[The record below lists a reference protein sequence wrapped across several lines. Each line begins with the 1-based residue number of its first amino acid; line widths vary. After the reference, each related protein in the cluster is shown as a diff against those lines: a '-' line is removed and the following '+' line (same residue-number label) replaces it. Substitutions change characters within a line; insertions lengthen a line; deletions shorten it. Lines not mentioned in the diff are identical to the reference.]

1 MALVGVGDRVR
12 AACLEVAVGLIEQD
26 GRVVA
31 AVFSRLSIVV
41 GETRDDG
48 EAMQDVAGY
57 WDVDFYDF
65 VSGSPGVVE
74 GLAVSGTWTG

>member
-1 MALVGVGDRVR
+1 
-12 AACLEVAVGLIEQD
+12 
-26 GRVVA
+26 
-31 AVFSRLSIVV
+31 
-41 GETRDDG
+41 
-48 EAMQDVAGY
+48 MQDVAGY